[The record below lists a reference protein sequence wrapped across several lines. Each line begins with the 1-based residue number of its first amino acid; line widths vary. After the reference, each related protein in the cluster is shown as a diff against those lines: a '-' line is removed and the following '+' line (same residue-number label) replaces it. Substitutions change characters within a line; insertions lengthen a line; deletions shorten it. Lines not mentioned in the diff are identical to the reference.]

1 MTAKKRRKLIE
12 LTTIIVPCFC
22 YDYLVAIQAIISPK
36 LFQESISFEVNLI
49 LKCFSMAT
57 ISWIWLN
64 ESHSSMS
71 SAEVSLFNTISSLS
85 KTSRK
90 MSCTFTKISVFSI
103 VLCFL
108 DDFLIWKVE
117 ELFRSN
123 LLIYFELF
131 DFI

>member
-1 MTAKKRRKLIE
+1 
-12 LTTIIVPCFC
+12 
-22 YDYLVAIQAIISPK
+22 
-36 LFQESISFEVNLI
+36 
-49 LKCFSMAT
+49 MAT

-90 MSCTFTKISVFSI
+90 MSYTFTKISVFSI